1 MKPEKL
7 EQWLLLEQT
16 GELTPRQKLQLD
28 AELAA
33 SEAARRLRDQLHA
46 IANAL
51 PVPTAQPAPGAAA
64 RIAAR
69 LRPAARPA
77 FTFVA
82 AWKPAL
88 AFAAALAFIV
98 GIRTFQSPR
107 PTAPAETAAV
117 TAAAAEEEDWS
128 DPLDSE
134 FTELESLLASIA
146 SENSLETTEL

>member
-1 MKPEKL
+1 MKPEQL
-7 EQWLLLEQT
+7 EQWLLLEQS
-16 GELTPRQKLQLD
+16 GELTPQQKLRLD

-33 SEAARRLRDQLHA
+33 SEAARRLRDQLRT
-46 IANAL
+46 IAGAVSA
-51 PVPTAQPAPGAAA
+51 PAVQPAANSAA

-88 AFAAALAFIV
+88 AFAAALALIV
-98 GIRTFQSPR
+98 GVRTFQAPR
-107 PTAPAETAAV
+107 PAGTVETAAV
-117 TAAAAEEEDWS
+117 TTAAEEEEWS

>member
-1 MKPEKL
+1 MKPEQL
-7 EQWLLLEQT
+7 EQWLLLEQS
-16 GELTPRQKLQLD
+16 GELTPRQKLRLD

-33 SEAARRLRDQLHA
+33 SEAARRLRDQLRT
-46 IANAL
+46 IAGA
-51 PVPTAQPAPGAAA
+51 VSAPAARPAADAAA

-82 AWKPAL
+82 AWKPTL
-88 AFAAALAFIV
+88 AFAGTV
-98 GIRTFQSPR
+98 
-107 PTAPAETAAV
+107 ETAAV
-117 TAAAAEEEDWS
+117 TTAAEEEEWS